1 MNPNSLRQTLSDLMQ
16 MNITNPAHAV
26 GAAHINNR
34 AVEIHRIERLLAF
47 DKTTCSLPPPLAILG
62 KRI

>member
-1 MNPNSLRQTLSDLMQ
+1 MQ